1 MADDQN
7 DAKPQRS
14 QRKRAASSKSKTPSK
29 TPSKKRRADPRLELS
44 SPRSTGRPSKHS
56 DDVEQ
61 QLYEALSR
69 GMSTTGACGLV
80 GITPQT
86 LRNWMAD
93 PAKQAFAARMCAAQS
108 ACEARM
114 LDVIHAAA
122 ATGDTKAATWLLER
136 TMPDD
141 YGRGRR
147 RRPDPPTEQERA
159 EIQDP
164 PQLTMETMQATW
176 IRALQVAEAEFA
188 AGRLDPQ
195 HYLTTVTRL
204 SGLSGR
210 ALEIASRQADVAEV
224 PPLQISVSLDSPAMV
239 ESPTPSAA
247 PGMCGDVI
255 EVS

>member
-1 MADDQN
+1 MADDPN
-7 DAKPQRS
+7 GAKPRRS
-14 QRKRAASSKSKTPSK
+14 PRKRETKPRSKPRKAEPALIASSEQHGAKIGRKTK
-29 TPSKKRRADPRLELS
+29 RTPE
-44 SPRSTGRPSKHS
+44 
-56 DDVEQ
+56 VETI
-61 QLYEALSR
+61 LVEAFR
-69 GMSTTGACGLV
+69 KGMSINGACGLA
-80 GITPQT
+80 GITPRVFD
-86 LRNWMAD
+86 LWMRNPELVEFQEQMY
-93 PAKQAFAARMCAAQS
+93 AAQS
-108 ACEARM
+108 HCESRL
-114 LDVIHAAA
+114 LDVMHAAA
-122 ATGDTKAATWLLER
+122 GTGDAKAAAWLLER
-136 TMPDD
+136 IIPDD

-239 ESPTPSAA
+239 ESPTPSTA